1 MPNPELT
8 ADPTIRVRNLSYKF
22 PDGSDGLIDM
32 NLDLPAGSRT
42 LLIGGM
48 YSLLFLCVSCMLQ
61 KELMK
66 LMLDES
72 WI

>member
-8 ADPTIRVRNLSYKF
+8 ADPSICVRDLSYKF

-48 YSLLFLCVSCMLQ
+48 YALVLVRVVHGALLKNSVI
-61 KELMK
+61 
-66 LMLDES
+66 S
-72 WI
+72 WCDCD